1 MNINE
6 LVNTA
11 ATTHSILG
19 KRPAPSKPQP
29 QGDDLFQALA
39 KYLNTLHQRLCTE
52 PPEVRAGLE
61 IEVRVGLIS
70 LPERLERATPG
81 IPGSGAVQIDTEVMR
96 HHRLRFVSG
105 VSPPVFDRVKEEVG
119 RKYGVAERASKEIVY
134 VYDGGQMRDQR
145 VVMDGISPPYCERKE
160 ARHLANFQLAAAPY
174 DLRVQASLEQRVA
187 PEVAGLQPGSSEPP
201 QGWSGR
207 RTKRRFSWKS
217 DSSMSEDEAWLW
229 RADLT
234 LVEEVSSQRG
244 GMKEVREVELELLP
258 RARDRWLSLNQPE
271 EVIAMTSQVA
281 THLYH
286 LLESINPLEPLSAIA
301 NPTPEH
307 DDGVRQAVA
316 AACAQLKRPTGK
328 GSSFPGAQPVNM
340 CKRNVP
346 DVQRGSYFI
355 AEKTDGVRYLMM
367 TVPGPA
373 GSPGE
378 TCVLVDRSM
387 NVFQVT
393 GGGFLAGILGSGTI
407 LDGELVHNR
416 TLHKAIFVAF
426 DILRHRERSL
436 VPCGF
441 LERLDV
447 LKKRVV
453 ADYLERVREGGAE
466 AAPDGH
472 LKLVPKRFFPR
483 QKIMDLF
490 RQVCVSVCIEV
501 LGVLYLG
508 WAVFLCG
515 LFFVLLQSVR
525 LAMYPV
531 GCVVSTAV
539 SSMRSSFFYRSC
551 FTVRRISPDSATND
565 KQNGGRL
572 HTAVR
577 LVPRRDVILRYTCW
591 LHAQVHVEGQHRIF
605 KDSERSLH
613 HKTDGIIFQP
623 DAPYKVGTDPG
634 LLKWKWVDLA
644 SVDLR
649 VYPAAATVG
658 SGGGGGGVRLCSE
671 AGNHGEE
678 VDLSRSVH
686 LSDHDEARLVADMQ
700 NSRSVI
706 AEVALDPGSGLWVYM
721 GLRPDKDRPNFI
733 TTVISTMVEV
743 RRVGSLRG
751 FVLLVPYS
759 WPGSSLVL
767 LYLSYAGIVYCTF

>member
-11 ATTHSILG
+11 TSVHSVLG

-39 KYLNTLHQRLCTE
+39 INLNALHQRLCTE

-70 LPERLERATPG
+70 LPDRLERATPS
-81 IPGSGAVQIDTEVMR
+81 IPGSGAVQIDPEAMR
-96 HHRLRFVSG
+96 HHRLRFISG

-119 RKYGVAERASKEIVY
+119 RKYGVAERASKEVVY
-134 VYDGGQMRDQR
+134 VYDAGQMRDQR
-145 VVMDGISPPYCERKE
+145 VVMDGVGPPYCERKE
-160 ARHLANFQLAAAPY
+160 ARHLVNFQLAAAPY
-174 DLRVQASLEQRVA
+174 DIRVQASLEQRVA
-187 PEVAGLQPGSSEPP
+187 PEMAGLQPGSHEPP

-234 LVEEVSSQRG
+234 VVEEVSSQPG
-244 GMKEVREVELELLP
+244 GGTNEVREVELELLP
-258 RARDRWLSLNQPE
+258 RARDRWLSLTQRE

-301 NPTPEH
+301 NPVPED

-340 CKRNVP
+340 CKQNVP

-367 TVPGPA
+367 AVQAPA
-373 GSPGE
+373 GGE

-387 NVFQVT
+387 NVFRVD
-393 GGGFLAGILGSGTI
+393 GGGFLAGCLGIGTI

-416 TLHKAIFVAF
+416 TLNKAIFVAF
-426 DILRHRERSL
+426 DILRHRDRSL
-436 VPCGF
+436 VACGF

-447 LKKRVV
+447 LKKGAV
-453 ADYLERVREGGAE
+453 ADYNERVREGGAE
-466 AAPDGH
+466 VAPDGH
-472 LKLVPKRFFPR
+472 LKLVTKRFFPR

-490 RQVCVSVCIEV
+490 R
-501 LGVLYLG
+501 L
-508 WAVFLCG
+508 
-515 LFFVLLQSVR
+515 
-525 LAMYPV
+525 
-531 GCVVSTAV
+531 
-539 SSMRSSFFYRSC
+539 
-551 FTVRRISPDSATND
+551 
-565 KQNGGRL
+565 
-572 HTAVR
+572 
-577 LVPRRDVILRYTCW
+577 
-591 LHAQVHVEGQHRIF
+591 VHVEGQHRIF
-605 KDSERSLH
+605 KDTERSLH

-623 DAPYKVGTDPG
+623 DAPYKVGTDRG

-649 VYPAAATVG
+649 VYPAAVG
-658 SGGGGGGVRLCSE
+658 NGAGGGGGGGGRVRLCSE
-671 AGNHGEE
+671 AGDHGEE
-678 VDLSRSVH
+678 VDLSRTVH

-700 NSRSVI
+700 TNRSVI

-733 TTVISTMVEV
+733 TTVTSTMVEV
-743 RRVGSLRG
+743 AEGLSEEELKYRMMADSPASDDWLRQEMTMRKRA
-751 FVLLVPYS
+751 VQWQYKRKSAQRPQAREELPPLP
-759 WPGSSLVL
+759 PPR
-767 LYLSYAGIVYCTF
+767 

>member
-11 ATTHSILG
+11 ATTHSVLG
-19 KRPAPSKPQP
+19 KRPAPSKPMP

-39 KYLNTLHQRLCTE
+39 KYLNALHQRLCTE
-52 PPEVRAGLE
+52 PPEVRASLE

-81 IPGSGAVQIDTEVMR
+81 IPGSGAVQIDVDVMR

-119 RKYGVAERASKEIVY
+119 RKYGVAERASKEVVY
-134 VYDGGQMRDQR
+134 VYDAGQMRDQR
-145 VVMDGISPPYCERKE
+145 VVMDGVSPPYCERKE
-160 ARHLANFQLAAAPY
+160 ARHLVNFQLAAAPY
-174 DLRVQASLEQRVA
+174 DLRVQASMEQRVA
-187 PEVAGLQPGSSEPP
+187 PEMAGLQPGSNEPP

-244 GMKEVREVELELLP
+244 GMNEVREVELELLP
-258 RARDRWLSLNQPE
+258 RARDRWLSLTQPE

-301 NPTPEH
+301 NPVPEN

-367 TVPGPA
+367 AVPGPA
-373 GSPGE
+373 GE

-387 NVFQVT
+387 NVFQVN
-393 GGGFLAGILGSGTI
+393 GGGFLAACLGSGTI

-416 TLHKAIFVAF
+416 TLNKAIFVAF

-436 VPCGF
+436 VSCGF

-447 LKKRVV
+447 LKKGAV
-453 ADYLERVREGGAE
+453 ADYNERVREGGAE
-466 AAPDGH
+466 AAAPDGH

-490 RQVCVSVCIEV
+490 RQVGGGACV
-501 LGVLYLG
+501 
-508 WAVFLCG
+508 
-515 LFFVLLQSVR
+515 
-525 LAMYPV
+525 PV
-531 GCVVSTAV
+531 GCC
-539 SSMRSSFFYRSC
+539 M
-551 FTVRRISPDSATND
+551 P
-565 KQNGGRL
+565 
-572 HTAVR
+572 
-577 LVPRRDVILRYTCW
+577 
-591 LHAQVHVEGQHRIF
+591 
-605 KDSERSLH
+605 
-613 HKTDGIIFQP
+613 
-623 DAPYKVGTDPG
+623 
-634 LLKWKWVDLA
+634 
-644 SVDLR
+644 
-649 VYPAAATVG
+649 
-658 SGGGGGGVRLCSE
+658 
-671 AGNHGEE
+671 
-678 VDLSRSVH
+678 
-686 LSDHDEARLVADMQ
+686 
-700 NSRSVI
+700 
-706 AEVALDPGSGLWVYM
+706 
-721 GLRPDKDRPNFI
+721 
-733 TTVISTMVEV
+733 
-743 RRVGSLRG
+743 
-751 FVLLVPYS
+751 
-759 WPGSSLVL
+759 
-767 LYLSYAGIVYCTF
+767 

>member
-39 KYLNTLHQRLCTE
+39 KNLNALHQRLCTE

-70 LPERLERATPG
+70 LPDRLERATPG
-81 IPGSGAVQIDTEVMR
+81 IPGSGAVQIDAEVMR

-119 RKYGVAERASKEIVY
+119 RKYGVAERASKEVVY
-134 VYDGGQMRDQR
+134 VYDAGQMRDQR
-145 VVMDGISPPYCERKE
+145 VVIDGINPPYCERKE
-160 ARHLANFQLAAAPY
+160 ARHQVNFQLAAAPY

-187 PEVAGLQPGSSEPP
+187 PEAAGLQPGSNEPP

-244 GMKEVREVELELLP
+244 SGGMHEVREVELELLP
-258 RARDRWLSLNQPE
+258 RARDRWLSLTQPE

-301 NPTPEH
+301 NPAPEH

-367 TVPGPA
+367 TVPASAGS

-393 GGGFLAGILGSGTI
+393 GGGFLAGALGSGTI

-416 TLHKAIFVAF
+416 TLNRAIFVAF
-426 DILRHRERSL
+426 DVLRHRERNL
-436 VPCGF
+436 VSSGF
-441 LERLDV
+441 LERLSV
-447 LKKRVV
+447 LKKGVV
-453 ADYLERVREGGAE
+453 ACYNDRVREGGAE

-490 RQVCVSVCIEV
+490 RQVCACVYCRFALV
-501 LGVLYLG
+501 YLS
-508 WAVFLCG
+508 FDC
-515 LFFVLLQSVR
+515 F
-525 LAMYPV
+525 
-531 GCVVSTAV
+531 VVSAV
-539 SSMRSSFFYRSC
+539 GFIYVFFLLHGTSFPYMESC
-551 FTVRRISPDSATND
+551 DKLISN
-565 KQNGGRL
+565 
-572 HTAVR
+572 
-577 LVPRRDVILRYTCW
+577 
-591 LHAQVHVEGQHRIF
+591 F
-605 KDSERSLH
+605 
-613 HKTDGIIFQP
+613 
-623 DAPYKVGTDPG
+623 
-634 LLKWKWVDLA
+634 
-644 SVDLR
+644 
-649 VYPAAATVG
+649 
-658 SGGGGGGVRLCSE
+658 
-671 AGNHGEE
+671 
-678 VDLSRSVH
+678 
-686 LSDHDEARLVADMQ
+686 
-700 NSRSVI
+700 
-706 AEVALDPGSGLWVYM
+706 
-721 GLRPDKDRPNFI
+721 PN
-733 TTVISTMVEV
+733 
-743 RRVGSLRG
+743 RVG
-751 FVLLVPYS
+751 FM
-759 WPGSSLVL
+759 
-767 LYLSYAGIVYCTF
+767 

>member
-11 ATTHSILG
+11 ATTHSVLG

-39 KYLNTLHQRLCTE
+39 KNLNALHQRLCTE

-70 LPERLERATPG
+70 LTDRLERATPG
-81 IPGSGAVQIDTEVMR
+81 IPGSGAVQIDAEVMR

-105 VSPPVFDRVKEEVG
+105 VSLPVFDRVKEEVG
-119 RKYGVAERASKEIVY
+119 RKYGVAERASKEVVY
-134 VYDGGQMRDQR
+134 VYDSGQLRDQR
-145 VVMDGISPPYCERKE
+145 VVMDGASPPYCERKE
-160 ARHLANFQLAAAPY
+160 ARHQVNFQLAAAPY

-187 PEVAGLQPGSSEPP
+187 PEMAGLQPGSIEPP

-234 LVEEVSSQRG
+234 VVEEVSPHRG
-244 GMKEVREVELELLP
+244 GVNEVREVELELLP
-258 RARDRWLSLNQPE
+258 RARDHWLSLTQPE

-301 NPTPEH
+301 NPVPEH

-346 DVQRGSYFI
+346 DAQRGSYYV

-367 TVPGPA
+367 TVPAPA

-387 NVFQVT
+387 NVFQVA
-393 GGGFLAGILGSGTI
+393 GGGLLAGCLGSGTI

-416 TLHKAIFVAF
+416 TLNKAIFVAF
-426 DILRHRERSL
+426 DILRHRERTL
-436 VPCGF
+436 VSFGF
-441 LERLDV
+441 LERLSTLV
-447 LKKRVV
+447 KGPV
-453 ADYLERVREGGAE
+453 ADYTDRVREGGPE

-472 LKLVPKRFFPR
+472 LKLVSKRFFPR
-483 QKIMDLF
+483 QRIMDLF
-490 RQVCVSVCIEV
+490 RQVCVR
-501 LGVLYLG
+501 
-508 WAVFLCG
+508 LCG
-515 LFFVLLQSVR
+515 LLVDVPLNIVCVFLVNTTYMRALCSVCCATCNKQSS
-525 LAMYPV
+525 LE
-531 GCVVSTAV
+531 GCQLSVWCPGVSD
-539 SSMRSSFFYRSC
+539 
-551 FTVRRISPDSATND
+551 PDALST
-565 KQNGGRL
+565 RW
-572 HTAVR
+572 
-577 LVPRRDVILRYTCW
+577 P
-591 LHAQVHVEGQHRIF
+591 HAQVHVEGQHRIF
-605 KDSERSLH
+605 KDSEGSLH

-623 DAPYKVGTDPG
+623 DTPYKVGTDPA

-649 VYPAAATVG
+649 VYQATTTVG
-658 SGGGGGGVRLCSE
+658 NGGGGGGGVRLCSE

-686 LSDHDEARLVADMQ
+686 LSEHDEARLVADMQ
-700 NSRSVI
+700 NSRSAI

-743 RRVGSLRG
+743 RPIGAARAAYFNVDPVS
-751 FVLLVPYS
+751 
-759 WPGSSLVL
+759 
-767 LYLSYAGIVYCTF
+767 CTADLAHAL